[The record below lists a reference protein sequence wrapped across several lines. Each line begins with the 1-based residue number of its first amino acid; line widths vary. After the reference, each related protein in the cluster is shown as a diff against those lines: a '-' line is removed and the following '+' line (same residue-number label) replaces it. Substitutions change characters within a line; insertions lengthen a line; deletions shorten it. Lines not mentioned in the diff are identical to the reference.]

1 MSTIL
6 YGRTDTLEHAM
17 QQTKLPQNLIH
28 VMPTE
33 WCAQRQP
40 ITEDTLLSHAM
51 LNPNKS
57 AAYIATTEE
66 TVRDNN
72 NPRAKRTKRTVFIY
86 CALNVAVSSQGGA
99 AGQAGPCNVEEEAA
113 KPYRHLTALCEP
125 GGQYGAPMQKTGGG
139 AAHHKHVL

>member
-1 MSTIL
+1 
-6 YGRTDTLEHAM
+6 M

-28 VMPTE
+28 VMPAE

-51 LNPNKS
+51 LKPNKS

-66 TVRDNN
+66 IVRDDN
-72 NPRAKRTKRTVFIY
+72 NPKAKRTKRTVFIY
-86 CALNVAVSSQGGA
+86 CALNAALSSQGGA
-99 AGQAGPCNVEEEAA
+99 ADQTGFCNVEEEAA

-125 GGQYGAPMQKTGGG
+125 EGTIRRPDAKNRRGQPTINMFYKI
-139 AAHHKHVL
+139 V